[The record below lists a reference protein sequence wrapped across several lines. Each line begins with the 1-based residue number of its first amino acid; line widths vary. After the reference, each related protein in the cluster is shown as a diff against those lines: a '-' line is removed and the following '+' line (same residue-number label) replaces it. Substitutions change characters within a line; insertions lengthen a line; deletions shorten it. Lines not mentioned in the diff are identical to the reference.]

1 MISIALTKG
10 RIEKELVKVLEK
22 SNFSVDEL
30 KDKGRKLVFN
40 DNLNDI
46 RYFLVKANDTV
57 TYVEHGVADIAVVGK
72 DTLLEREGDYYELLD
87 LKIGKCKFIVATLP
101 NIDIFK
107 KIGHIKIG
115 TKYPKVA
122 KRYFESKGMDVEII
136 KIEGSVELSP
146 ILGISEGIVDI
157 METGITLK
165 ENGFLKV
172 PIMTDCLRPDLAILD
187 PEITMT
193 MPDHVAAETGMDA
206 LTHAIEAYT
215 NHNLD
220 DFDEGLCSSAIIG
233 IMKWL
238 PVSVFD
244 KTLEARE
251 KVHNYQ
257 AMAGIGFAN
266 VGLGMV
272 HGIAHSFGAAYNMA
286 HGLTNAIILPYVLRY
301 NSRDAVVREKLAE
314 LSYRCHCDDI
324 ITEIEKMREKLGIPA
339 SFREAGITE
348 EMYREK
354 YDLLLEHAML
364 GATNVN
370 PVKMTIE
377 EMKKMLNVVYTGN
390 WEI

>member
-157 METGITLK
+157 METVITLK
-165 ENGFLKV
+165 ENGLIVVDEICDISTRVIVNKSSFKLKKK
-172 PIMTDCLRPDLAILD
+172 
-187 PEITMT
+187 EINNFI
-193 MPDHVAAETGMDA
+193 DKIRSV
-206 LTHAIEAYT
+206 
-215 NHNLD
+215 
-220 DFDEGLCSSAIIG
+220 SS
-233 IMKWL
+233 K
-238 PVSVFD
+238 
-244 KTLEARE
+244 
-251 KVHNYQ
+251 
-257 AMAGIGFAN
+257 
-266 VGLGMV
+266 
-272 HGIAHSFGAAYNMA
+272 
-286 HGLTNAIILPYVLRY
+286 
-301 NSRDAVVREKLAE
+301 
-314 LSYRCHCDDI
+314 
-324 ITEIEKMREKLGIPA
+324 
-339 SFREAGITE
+339 
-348 EMYREK
+348 
-354 YDLLLEHAML
+354 
-364 GATNVN
+364 
-370 PVKMTIE
+370 
-377 EMKKMLNVVYTGN
+377 
-390 WEI
+390 